1 MDILTGLFVCR
12 LCQGFVDIKAE
23 LKYHLKTVSKKVVI
37 KGALKYFDMKIK
49 KMFSTESKFF
59 TFIITPVICLIMM
72 SSQVEGQTNYYFS
85 SSKGDDARSGSQA
98 QNPATPWRTI
108 TKLNSFFESI
118 SPGDSILFK
127 RGDTFYGSLVVNKSG
142 TSGKSIVISAYGSGP
157 KPVISG
163 FSTISSWTSPG
174 NNIYEAT
181 VPNNK
186 ETVNCVVIDGVLQ
199 PIGRYPKVSAANGGF
214 LNFESHS
221 GDGQITDNQLT
232 GDPDWTGGE
241 IVIRKNHWVIDRTH
255 ITSHTGNVINFTPV
269 TTFYK
274 LVDRSGYFIQ
284 NHPSTLS
291 QNGDWC
297 YDYSTNKIKIFYS
310 TAPPEVKVS
319 TLGDLLTVSTK
330 KYIKISDISFEG
342 ANARAVY
349 ASNVESMSIDNCNI
363 NYSGTNAVQ
372 LNQMGGDIQFNNNT
386 ISNSLNNAVS
396 VSSKLNDS
404 YCTIRNNVITNT
416 GMIAGMSGSGDGNC
430 NALGINAVSGAI
442 VEYNTIKNTG
452 YIPINF
458 NGNNI
463 LIKNNI
469 IDNYSF
475 VKDDAAGIYT
485 YNGGLPVKIYTNRII
500 KGNIISN
507 GIGNPYG
514 TYDSPQYSVQAY
526 GIYMDNNVNHVDII
540 DNTVFNI
547 SSEGNHNNSSSGIT
561 MTGNTFFNIGRGYDL
576 VRWANDGTRYQ
587 GGQDITNM
595 NFQNNIFFTTSA
607 EQNAC
612 YYRDQNV
619 KFPESSSPQERIA
632 AVGTID
638 NNYYHLP
645 NELGFGYLQNSPIT
659 FANWKLFTGFEKHGK
674 IIPAIPSYHLD
685 KLVSGNLYP
694 DGQFSRNIS
703 GVKSIPPSDNYIL
716 SWDDSRKVTGKGSL
730 KISFKSS
737 SSSSRDY
744 VQLYAPIGPVSSAKN
759 YILRFSTSGTTERGI
774 VRVCF
779 RNSDTPRKNLTPT
792 QSKPF
797 GTSRVD
803 HEFLIKA
810 PDSDEN
816 ASWEIAVSQVSGTTC
831 IDNVEVYEANV
842 TDININDRVR
852 LEVNATKEVK
862 TVSLGPAGY
871 TGVDGTPY
879 SGSITLKPFSSKIL
893 ILNQP

>member
-1 MDILTGLFVCR
+1 
-12 LCQGFVDIKAE
+12 
-23 LKYHLKTVSKKVVI
+23 
-37 KGALKYFDMKIK
+37 
-49 KMFSTESKFF
+49 MFSADSKFF
-59 TFIITPVICLIMM
+59 TFIITPVICLILI
-72 SSQVEGQTNYYFS
+72 SSMAEGQTNYYFS
-85 SSKGDDARSGSQA
+85 STKGDDARTNTQA
-98 QNPATPWRTI
+98 QNPETPWRTI
-108 TKLNSFFESI
+108 TKLNSFFENI

-142 TSGKSIVISAYGSGP
+142 TSGKSIVITAYGSGP
-157 KPVISG
+157 RPVVSG
-163 FSTISSWTSPG
+163 FSTISTWISLG
-174 NNIYEAT
+174 KNIYEAS
-181 VPNNK
+181 VPNNR
-186 ETVNCVVIDGVLQ
+186 ETINCVVINGMFQ
-199 PIGRYPKVSAANGGF
+199 PIGRYPKVSAANGGY
-214 LNFESHS
+214 LDFESHS

-232 GDPDWTGGE
+232 GEPNWTGGE

-269 TTFYK
+269 TIFYK
-274 LVDRSGYFIQ
+274 LVDGSGYFIQ
-284 NHPSTLS
+284 NHPSALT

-297 YDYSTNKIKIFYS
+297 YNYSTNKIKIYYS

-319 TLGDLLTVSTK
+319 TKDGLLTILSNN
-330 KYIKISDISFEG
+330 YIKISDISFEG
-342 ANARAVY
+342 ANTKAVY
-349 ASNVESMSIDNCNI
+349 ANNVVSMSMDSCNI
-363 NYSGTNAVQ
+363 SFSGTYAVQ
-372 LNQMGGDIQFNNNT
+372 LNQMGDDIQFNNNT
-386 ISNSLNNAVS
+386 ISNSVNNAVS
-396 VSSKLNDS
+396 ISSKLNDS

-430 NALGINAVSGAI
+430 NALGIDAVNGAV

-452 YIPINF
+452 YIPLKF

-463 LIKNNI
+463 IIKNNV

-485 YNGGLPVKIYTNRII
+485 YNGGLPVKIYSNRIV

-507 GIGNPYG
+507 GIGNSYG
-514 TYDSPQYSVQAY
+514 TFDRSATLAGKAR
-526 GIYMDNNVNHVDII
+526 GIYMDNNANHVEIL
-540 DNTVFNI
+540 DNTVYNI
-547 SSEGNHNNSSSGIT
+547 HSEGNHNNSPSDIT
-561 MTGNTFFNIGRGYDL
+561 MTGNTYFNIATCFDL
-576 VRWANDGTRYQ
+576 IRWANDGTEYQ
-587 GGQDITNM
+587 GGQDITNI

-612 YYRDQNV
+612 IYRDQNE
-619 KFPESSSPQERIA
+619 KFPESSSPQQRIA

-645 NELGFGYLQNSPIT
+645 NELGFVYLQNSPIS

-685 KLVSGNLYP
+685 KLVSANLYP
-694 DGQFSRNIS
+694 DGQFSCNIS
-703 GVKSIPPSDNYIL
+703 GVKSIASSDNYIL

-730 KISFKSS
+730 KISFKSAS
-737 SSSSRDY
+737 SLSRDY
-744 VQLYAPIGPVSSAKN
+744 VQLHAPIGPVSSAKN

-774 VRVCF
+774 IRVCF
-779 RNSDTPRKNLTPT
+779 RNSDTPRKNLTTT

-810 PDSDEN
+810 PVSEEN

-842 TDININDRVR
+842 TDININDRVK

-862 TVSLGPAGY
+862 TVSLGSARY

-879 SGSITLKPFSSKIL
+879 SGSITLQPFSSKIL
-893 ILNQP
+893 ILNIFGL